1 VNASRPAGRPVRWR
15 VGDVIDDRYEVTDV
29 HEDGGMGVVYR
40 VRHRSWATELAVKSP
55 RPEVYAA
62 DRDSFVAEAEAWVSL
77 GLHPNVCGC
86 HYVRLF
92 GDVPLVFAE
101 YVPGGSLRKWIEDG
115 RLYRGDAS
123 ARVLDLAIQ
132 TARGLE
138 HAHASGLVHQDVK
151 PANVLL
157 DDDGTAKVTDFG
169 LAKARAVGGAR
180 PATEPS
186 SAADV
191 SVLVSAG
198 GLTPAYASPEQAM
211 GRPLSRRTDIYSFAV
226 SVLEMYTGGLTWM
239 SGLAAG
245 HVLAALRTDGP
256 GRPGPPPLPDALAEL
271 LEHCLRRDPAER
283 PGSMAEVAE
292 AIARIYRDTTGGDHP
307 RPVPV
312 AAELRADELNNRAL
326 SLMDLGRAEEAEA
339 AFTAALS
346 ADPRHLQ
353 ATYNSGLLRWRRGAI
368 TDLDL
373 LTDLTALL
381 PPSGP
386 AWEVR
391 HLIAQ
396 THLERGDLRRA
407 GRFIAEALLERPG
420 EPELTAAERVH
431 RSGRLIDARVI
442 ETRLIPWYVWDQSEV
457 EFEPGWFIPRGAPGI
472 SIPFS
477 ADGSLALSSCDGVV
491 RRWDLRSGAGEEPMT
506 GIEGDIDLDASGRH
520 ALSGHNGE
528 LRLWDLAER
537 RLLGS
542 AKVPEGWSEQNL
554 IKVRLNADA
563 TVAIASV
570 GRGRVVVWNIA
581 TGELRHLFDGHFTQA
596 PIELGDDGSLVL
608 SPNDEDRTIRLFET
622 ATGRCLLEIPGRRS
636 GVMALR
642 IRADNRVAAIS
653 TYDHVID
660 LWDLDGKRVI
670 RSLTGPSDGYTNRI
684 ELSEDGRLAVT
695 GGIDHFGSTADGPD
709 RNSVRIWDLRAGR
722 VLRTFAQAH
731 FGAIRG
737 VRLDGDQALSVGKDG
752 FGRWSL
758 PREYSAAW
766 QLSRPRRHGQIDEA
780 AREVAA
786 LVEQAGATADR
797 RAALALLTRA
807 RAVPGHER
815 SPAVLSAWNALGR
828 SMPRVGVR
836 GTWPVRTLTG
846 HTAQV
851 FSVAVS
857 ADGRTAVSGGI
868 DRAVRI
874 WDLETGACRHVL
886 PQQPSS
892 VDNVGVSAD
901 GARALSAS
909 RDGVVAVWSTET
921 GERLHEIDGG
931 RTLGASPACF
941 SADGRLALIGT
952 ATASVQLWDLTAG
965 ECVRMVETGIA
976 GRGASAVWM
985 DASGSVAAVAG
996 GDDTVRLWDLGS
1008 GSVAAVAGGDDTV
1021 RLWDLGSGE
1030 LLSVLKGH
1038 SGPVRPVRMS
1048 AGGERALTV
1057 AGGVM
1062 RLFDAAS
1069 GECLRVFADT
1079 PASIDTVCFSPDGR
1093 FALTGGKDRAVRIW
1107 SVDNGR
1113 CLGAMEGHQAAVSGL
1128 TMTRDGRFALSAGD
1142 DRTVRIWELDWVLAP
1157 GAGDA

>member
-1 VNASRPAGRPVRWR
+1 MNASRPADGPARWR
-15 VGDVIDDRYEVTDV
+15 VGDVIDDRYEISDV

-40 VRHRSWATELAVKSP
+40 VRHRSWSTELAVKSP
-55 RPEVYAA
+55 RPDVYAA

-86 HYVRLF
+86 HYVRLL
-92 GDVPLVFAE
+92 GGVPLVFAE

-115 RLYRGDAS
+115 RLYRGDAA

-151 PANVLL
+151 PANVLI

-180 PATEPS
+180 RAAE
-186 SAADV
+186 SAPDV

-211 GRPLSRRTDIYSFAV
+211 GRPLSRRTDVYSFAV

-256 GRPGPPPLPDALAEL
+256 GRPGPPPLPVALAEL
-271 LEHCLRRDPAER
+271 LERCLRQDPAER

-292 AIARIYRDTTGGDHP
+292 AIAGIYRETTGRDYP

-326 SLMDLGRAEEAEA
+326 SLMDLGRAEEAET

-353 ATYNSGLLRWRRGAI
+353 ATYNSGLLRWRRGTV
-368 TDLDL
+368 TDMDL

-386 AWEVR
+386 SWEVR
-391 HLIAQ
+391 HLVAQ
-396 THLERGDLRRA
+396 VHLERGDLRRA
-407 GRFIAEALLERPG
+407 GLFLTEALNERPG

-431 RSGRLIDARVI
+431 RSGRLIDAKAV
-442 ETRLIPWYVWDQSEV
+442 ETCQIPWYVWDQREV

-477 ADGSLALSSCDGVV
+477 ADGRWALTSCDDVV
-491 RRWDLRSGAGEEPMT
+491 RRWDLRTGVGEEPMT

-537 RLLGS
+537 RLLNS
-542 AKVPEGWSEQNL
+542 AKAPDDWSEKNL

-570 GRGRVVVWNIA
+570 GRGRVIVWNIA
-581 TGELRHLFDGHFTQA
+581 TGELRPLFDGHFTQA
-596 PIELGDDGSLVL
+596 PIALSDDGSLVL
-608 SPNDEDRTIRLFET
+608 SPNDEDRKVRLFET
-622 ATGRCLLEIPGRRS
+622 ATGRCILEIPGKRS
-636 GVMALR
+636 GVMGMR
-642 IRADNRVAAIS
+642 IRADNRVLAIS

-660 LWDLDGKRVI
+660 LWDIDGKRLI

-695 GGIDHFGSTADGPD
+695 GGIDHFGATADGPD
-709 RNSVRIWDLRAGR
+709 RNSVRVWDLRAGR
-722 VLRTFAQAH
+722 VLRTFAEAH

-737 VRLDGDQALSVGKDG
+737 VRLDGDQALSVAKDG

-780 AREVAA
+780 AKEVAA
-786 LVEQAGATADR
+786 LVEQAGATGDR

-815 SPAVLSAWNALGR
+815 SPMVLDAWHALGR
-828 SMPRVGVR
+828 SMTRVGLH

-874 WDLETGACRHVL
+874 WDLDTGTCRHVL
-886 PQQPSS
+886 PPQPSS
-892 VDNVGVSAD
+892 VDNVGVSTD
-901 GARALSAS
+901 GLRAMSAS

-931 RTLGASPACF
+931 RTLGASPAGF
-941 SADGRLALIGT
+941 SADGRLALIGS
-952 ATASVQLWDLTAG
+952 ATASVQLWDLVAG
-965 ECVRMVETGIA
+965 ECVRMVETGIP
-976 GRGASAVWM
+976 GRGASALWM

-996 GDDTVRLWDLGS
+996 GGE
-1008 GSVAAVAGGDDTV
+1008 TV

-1030 LLSVLKGH
+1030 LRTVLSGH
-1038 SGPVRPVRMS
+1038 SGEVRYVRMT
-1048 AGGERALTV
+1048 AGGERVLTV
-1057 AGGVM
+1057 ADGTM

-1069 GECLRVFADT
+1069 GECVRVFADT
-1079 PASIDTVCFSPDGR
+1079 PEGLGTVCFSPDGR
-1093 FALTGGKDRAVRIW
+1093 FVLSGGRDRAVRVW

-1113 CLGAMEGHQAAVSGL
+1113 CLGVMEGHQAGVSGL
-1128 TMTRDGRFALSAGD
+1128 TVTRDGRFALSGGD

-1157 GAGDA
+1157 DAGDA